1 MRVRAKFA
9 TVFQIAFFT
18 RVANGKREGVKM
30 AKRHDEKR
38 NEDIHHDHHHAP
50 GLRRIVR
57 TSFLRRNPPVERQ
70 SGHNG
75 GVEPRE
81 DQRGGHLS
89 ARQPRPMPHRHLD
102 GREPLEADYSQAQH
116 GRVHREECTSW
127 RVHRGVHRVHRVHRG
142 AFPPRSV
149 NYVLFG
155 NVRRHCEGRAQQ
167 VSDSQTEDRIE

>member
-57 TSFLRRNPPVERQ
+57 TSFLRRNPPEERQ

-116 GRVHREECTSW
+116 GRVHREEVRKTKH
-127 RVHRGVHRVHRVHRG
+127 VADG